1 MNMTEMEKAI
11 ETKTI
16 NLRGLQCPEPRKR
29 AQFELDLIKEGTL
42 IFMLESPAVWNV
54 ERFARKSGLAVERTK
69 HDNYYELKV
78 LKATHR
84 QPIKESILKK
94 IQRIFDKETI
104 VNKEESGIG
113 LSDTMMVITTD
124 VLGRDPDIGEIVM
137 KTVLETFV
145 ATKEVP
151 GMIFFI
157 NAGVKLTTTSEEIIP
172 ILKEFEMMGVEMFSC
187 GRCLKHYNLES
198 ELKVGYRGTT
208 TNIVEGMTDY
218 KKVVWI

>member
-1 MNMTEMEKAI
+1 MCSLEKTI

-16 NLRGLQCPEPRKR
+16 DLRGLQCPEPRKR

-42 IFMLESPAVWNV
+42 IFLLESPAVWNV
-54 ERFARKSGLAVERTK
+54 ERFARKAGLIVERTK
-69 HDNYYELKV
+69 HDNHYELKV
-78 LKATHR
+78 LKT
-84 QPIKESILKK
+84 LKK
-94 IQRIFDKETI
+94 ETSKEGIAKRILRIFDKET
-104 VNKEESGIG
+104 VVDKEKSGIG
-113 LSDTMMVITTD
+113 LNDTMMVISTD

-157 NAGVKLTTTSEEIIP
+157 NAGVKLTTISEEIIP
-172 ILKEFEMMGVEMFSC
+172 ILKEFEMMGVEIFSC
-187 GRCLKHYNLES
+187 GRCLQHYNLES
-198 ELKVGYRGTT
+198 EIRVGYRGTT
-208 TNIVEGMTDY
+208 SNIVEGMTDY